1 MLNTFWRLKFTQLF
15 HSVRSRL
22 QIWAQPQSW
31 PRFWTREGPPRSN
44 GRRFARRLLDV
55 KWSRRPP
62 QLPCTAESERPA
74 EPIGYQSID
83 CTWCNTSP
91 LHGQTENG
99 PKTKRPREHGTNLK
113 EFKRLGPPFLAYH
126 EFHAY
131 RRIECS
137 RFRGSSSTI
146 RLLWCGGWALIIT
159 CYGAKWDQF

>member
-1 MLNTFWRLKFTQLF
+1 MTSCRWNCTWTNYYMLDTFWRLKFTQLF

-31 PRFWTREGPPRSN
+31 PRFWTLEGPPRSN

-62 QLPCTAESERPA
+62 QLPRTAESERPA

-99 PKTKRPREHGTNLK
+99 PKTKRPREHGTNLNWVQATW
-113 EFKRLGPPFLAYH
+113 PPFFGLSRISRLSSDRMLAISW
-126 EFHAY
+126 FVV
-131 RRIECS
+131 
-137 RFRGSSSTI
+137 
-146 RLLWCGGWALIIT
+146 
-159 CYGAKWDQF
+159 DN